1 MGYSPLLIEMS
12 IMTEE
17 NKTETT
23 EVEKNVDA
31 EETSTETTEAAEEEA
46 SNIENKIDYK
56 AITEKAKEEGYN
68 KGRADEAYKQRNKK
82 PTQENV
88 EEEIV
93 EEGDRPVTLKDL
105 ETFQGKQRQ
114 QFQNDFNTQQIQ
126 DIAGRISGSDDEKE
140 AILAVHASRI
150 FPENTSI
157 QDQLTEVKLI
167 VNKDKILGENS
178 ELKRALNSKA
188 TATKEHIS
196 GQHDSVPSNAGEPKL
211 TGNRKEI
218 LKDFEFNKG
227 TKQYEKKMQS
237 GTLVHDPKT
246 GKNEFVSNS

>member
-12 IMTEE
+12 KMTEE

-23 EVEKNVDA
+23 EVKKNVDA
-31 EETSTETTEAAEEEA
+31 EETSTESTEETEEEA

-56 AITEKAKEEGYN
+56 AIAEKAKEEGYN

-82 PTQENV
+82 QDKENV
-88 EEEIV
+88 EEKDE
-93 EEGDRPVTLKDL
+93 DRPVTLKDL
-105 ETFQGKQRQ
+105 ETFQSKQRQ
-114 QFQNDFNTQQIQ
+114 EIKNDFNAQQIQ
-126 DIAGRISGSDDEKE
+126 DIANRISSSDDEKE
-140 AILAVHASRI
+140 AILAVYVNRI
-150 FPENTSI
+150 FPENMSI

-188 TATKEHIS
+188 NATKEHIS
-196 GQHDSVPSNAGEPKL
+196 GQHDSIPSIAGEPKL
-211 TGNRKEI
+211 SDNRKEI
-218 LKDFEFNKG
+218 LKDFSYNKE
-227 TKQYEKKMQS
+227 TKQYEKKSSS

-246 GKNEFVSNS
+246 GKNKFVPNS